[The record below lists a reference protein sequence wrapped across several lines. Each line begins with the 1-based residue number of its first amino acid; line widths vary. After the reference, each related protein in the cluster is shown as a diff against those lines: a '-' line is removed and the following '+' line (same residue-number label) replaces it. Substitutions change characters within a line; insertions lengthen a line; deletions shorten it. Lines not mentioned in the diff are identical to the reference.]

1 MRRYNVV
8 VVGGGAAG
16 LMAAGTAASQ
26 GFRTLLV
33 EKMEKPARKVR
44 ITGKGRCNLTN
55 ARPLDEIVGKVR
67 VNREFAWDFL
77 RFFSNIRTMEFF
89 KKNRVPLVVERGERV
104 YPVSG
109 KAGDVA
115 NALET
120 FARKQGVVVECHT
133 PAVRIGTREGRV
145 VSITVRG
152 PKQRLETI
160 ETDHVILATG
170 GLSYPAT
177 GSTGDGYKLANELG
191 HRIVEVR
198 PSLVPLEVDLGFA
211 ADLDGLH
218 LKNIDLSVYIDG
230 KKRGEEFGE
239 LDFFAGGVVGGAVV
253 LRVSRDAVDALIDGK
268 PVALSIDLKPAL
280 TPEQIIARLDRETQE
295 LAPEAKTRELL
306 RKLMPAPLVPVIA
319 RKATLA
325 PEAKAAALT
334 DAQKRAVA
342 AALKDFRMS
351 VTDYRPFEEAIV
363 TAGGVDVS
371 QIDPVTL
378 QSKLVAGL
386 YFAGEVMDVDANT
399 GGYNLQLAFSSGRL
413 AGMLKKQDPR
423 KLEP

>member
-1 MRRYNVV
+1 MRRYDVV
-8 VVGGGAAG
+8 VIGGGAAG
-16 LMAAGTAASQ
+16 LMAAGTAAAQ
-26 GFRTLLV
+26 GFRTLLI

-55 ARPLDEIVGKVR
+55 ARPLDEIVGMVR

-89 KKNRVPLVVERGERV
+89 KKNKVPLVTERGERV
-104 YPVSG
+104 YPASG

-120 FARKQGVVVECHT
+120 FARRGGAAVECHT
-133 PAVRIGTREGRV
+133 SALRIGVEAGRV
-145 VSITVRG
+145 VSLTVRT

-160 ETDHVILATG
+160 ATENVILATG

-177 GSTGDGYKLANELG
+177 GSTGDGYKLARDLG
-191 HRIVEVR
+191 HRITEVR
-198 PSLVPLEVDLGFA
+198 PSLVPLQVEWGGG

-218 LKNIDLSVYIDG
+218 LKNVNLTLFVDG
-230 KKRGEEFGE
+230 KKAAEEFGE
-239 LDFFAGGVVGGAVV
+239 LDFFEGKVIGGAIV
-253 LRVSRDAVDALIDGK
+253 LRVSREAVDALIGRK
-268 PVALSIDLKPAL
+268 AVALAIDLKPAL
-280 TPEQIIARLDRETQE
+280 TPAQITARLDRETEE
-295 LAPEAKTRELL
+295 LEPGAKNRELL
-306 RKLMPAPLVPVIA
+306 RKLMPQKLVPVIA
-319 RKATLA
+319 RRAEIA
-325 PEAKAAALT
+325 PDGKAAALT
-334 DAQKRAVA
+334 ATQKEAIA
-342 AALKDFRMS
+342 AALKDFRMT
-351 VTDYRPFEEAIV
+351 VTAYRPFEEAIV
-363 TAGGVDVS
+363 TAGGIDVS

-413 AGMLKKQDPR
+413 AGMLKK
-423 KLEP
+423 